1 MTFWAHPCA
10 VYVLTLICIVLDF
23 KFQLP
28 GVGLH
33 SVHVALHVLLIL
45 FMSIFKLDEF
55 LLKKNKKH
63 GGQTHSSV
71 ICSVIVPMQ

>member
-1 MTFWAHPCA
+1 MCC
-10 VYVLTLICIVLDF
+10 VYVLTLVGIVLDF

-55 LLKKNKKH
+55 LLKKNKQKH
-63 GGQTHSSV
+63 GGQHTNTHRSV
-71 ICSVIVPMQ
+71 IYSVKLPLE

>member
-1 MTFWAHPCA
+1 MCF
-10 VYVLTLICIVLDF
+10 VYFLTLVRIVLNF

-33 SVHVALHVLLIL
+33 SVHVALQVLLIL

-55 LLKKNKKH
+55 LLQKKKKKARW
-63 GGQTHSSV
+63 QTHTQE
-71 ICSVIVPMQ
+71 CNLL